1 VHIEDVIAEDNKVVV
16 RNHPEFDRRG
26 IRKEARVPRHR
37 HLAPRLRTRSDGRH
51 QSIVKSIELELF
63 EPGLFTASEVVPAR
77 LTSEAGIATVR
88 CEESTRVVVCSVP
101 FQVSA
106 APGTNPEPFRSTSP

>member
-1 VHIEDVIAEDNKVVV
+1 VHIEDVIAEHNKVVV

-37 HLAPRLRTRSDGRH
+37 HLAPRLRTQSDGRH

-63 EPGLFTASEVVPAR
+63 EPGLFTASEVVPA
-77 LTSEAGIATVR
+77 
-88 CEESTRVVVCSVP
+88 
-101 FQVSA
+101 
-106 APGTNPEPFRSTSP
+106 